1 MMTEDFLSLVHGF
14 GIDWYGKAIYY
25 GISFDKRSLRSVTGV
40 YKLRIRLYRALHLS
54 FNLRGLIGF

>member
-40 YKLRIRLYRALHLS
+40 YKLRIRLYRVLH
-54 FNLRGLIGF
+54 